1 MNNMA
6 KYFTLSELTG
16 SDTARARGIDNT
28 PPPTIAAKLSALANK
43 LLDPIREMWGAPIRV
58 NSGFRCPQLN
68 TAVGGAAGSQHTK
81 GEAADITAGTTAD
94 NKKLFDMIV
103 SAAERGEMEFDQLID
118 ESGYTWI
125 HISYRAAGNRRQI
138 LHL

>member
-1 MNNMA
+1 MA
-6 KYFTLSELTG
+6 KYFTLAELMA
-16 SDTARARGIDNT
+16 SDMARARGIYNT